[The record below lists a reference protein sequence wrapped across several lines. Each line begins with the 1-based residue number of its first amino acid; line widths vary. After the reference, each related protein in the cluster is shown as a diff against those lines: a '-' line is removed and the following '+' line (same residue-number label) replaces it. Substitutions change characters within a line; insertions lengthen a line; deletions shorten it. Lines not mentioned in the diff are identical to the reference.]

1 MKQTTDTVR
10 SSDGQEWSYTKT
22 LPETIDEAKQVY
34 GEDGTLYLIHSS
46 LVVKEQAIAR
56 ALFKA
61 GKTREEV
68 DKEVAA
74 YKPGAKR
81 GGSGV
86 SKASVFNRLMD
97 LAEKVAGNPEAKDAI
112 RSAIKEGDWKKANE
126 LLDVLENGE

>member
-1 MKQTTDTVR
+1 MKQTTDKVR
-10 SSDGQEWSYTKT
+10 SSDGQEWSYTKV

-34 GEDGTLYLIHSS
+34 GEEGTLYLIHSS

-74 YKPGAKR
+74 YRPGAKR

-86 SKASVFNRLMD
+86 SKATVFNRLMD
-97 LAEKVAGNPEAKDAI
+97 LAEKVAANPEAKDAI
-112 RSAIKEGDWKKANE
+112 REAIKEGDWKKANE